1 MIDRRGL
8 TALCGLLLCTA
19 LPGVAITAERVLHRA
34 GTDDPTTIDPHKFAY
49 PGEST
54 IVSDLF
60 VGLAALDA
68 EAKAVPGCAESWRIS
83 ADGKSWT
90 FKLRPGLKWSD
101 GTAMQAA
108 DFTWSMRRALDPATA
123 FPFAGRMFAIKN
135 ARAVATGAQPVAE
148 LGVSAPDARTVV
160 IELEHPTP
168 YLAEVLATF
177 GLPAPRARVE
187 KYGSDWIRPE
197 NFASNGPFIVE
208 RWSPN
213 SSMRL
218 KKNPHFFDAANV
230 KLDAVIHYPVS
241 QPMTAMRR
249 FAAGEF
255 DFTLAV
261 PPDQLD
267 WARRNVPKAL
277 RVSQGLGVEVLA
289 FNLRVG
295 PTRDLRVRRALSMA
309 LDREAL
315 ARSIL
320 GDVRLAAWNYV
331 PPVTSN
337 YGPGA
342 LPEFHDWP
350 LVRRRAEARRLL
362 EEAGY
367 GPGKP
372 LTLRLAFPAN
382 EFNKRIAV
390 VLDAMWRQIGVRAS
404 LEMKEQRSLAAS
416 IVSGDFDSVRQLWLG
431 GYSDALAFLDRLDGA
446 AVGTAVNAAGYANPR
461 LDALLRRAEQE
472 IDIKKRAALLREA
485 ETLAV
490 ADQPVMPIYFFVSR
504 RLVSPQLTGW
514 TDNPRGIHVS
524 RYMSVPAR

>member
-1 MIDRRGL
+1 MRFAWLGTIAAVLLG
-8 TALCGLLLCTA
+8 TAS
-19 LPGVAITAERVLHRA
+19 PDIAESAQRVLHRA

-60 VGLAALDA
+60 VGLSTLDQ
-68 EAKAVPGCAESWRIS
+68 EAKAVPGCAESWQIS
-83 ADGKSWT
+83 PDGRRWT
-90 FKLRPGLKWSD
+90 FKLRAGLKWSD
-101 GTAMQAA
+101 GSPLQAG
-108 DFTWSMRRALDPATA
+108 DFTWSMRRALDPRTA

-135 ARAVATGAQPVAE
+135 ARAVATGALPITD
-148 LGVSAPDARTVV
+148 LGVRAPDPNTVV
-160 IELEHPTP
+160 VELEHPTP

-177 GLPAPRARVE
+177 GLPAPRARIE
-187 KYGSDWIRPE
+187 QYGSEWIRPE
-197 NFASNGPFIVE
+197 NFVSNGPFTLE

-218 KKNPHFFDAANV
+218 RKNPHFFDAGNV
-230 KLDAVIHYPVS
+230 KLDAVLHYPVS

-267 WARRNVPKAL
+267 WARRNVPNAL

-289 FNLRVG
+289 FNTRAG
-295 PTRDLRVRRALSMA
+295 PTRDSRVRRALSMA
-309 LDREAL
+309 LDRDAL

-331 PPVTSN
+331 PPVTNN

-350 LVRRRAEARRLL
+350 LARRRAEARRLL

-367 GPGKP
+367 GPAKP
-372 LTLRLAFPAN
+372 LRLRLAFPSN
-382 EFNKRIAV
+382 DFNKRIAV
-390 VLDAMWRQIGVRAS
+390 VIDAMWRQVGVRAA

-431 GYSDALAFLDRLDGA
+431 GYSDALAFLDRLDGS
-446 AVGTAVNAAGYANPR
+446 AVGTAVNPAGYANPR

-472 IDIKKRAALLREA
+472 VDLKKRAALLRAA
-485 ETLAV
+485 ETLAI

-504 RLVSPQLTGW
+504 RLVSAQLTGW

-524 RYMSVPAR
+524 RYMSVPPR